1 MNTTSIRLSND
12 NPGKGSPGLD
22 DVQRATMNVVE
33 DLNAEKTRME
43 EGRRI
48 PLNILENF
56 DAERTAPGLG
66 LQAGT

>member
-1 MNTTSIRLSND
+1 MNTIPARLSD
-12 NPGKGSPGLD
+12 DGSGRSPGLD
-22 DVQRATMNVVE
+22 EVPRATMNILENLV
-33 DLNAEKTRME
+33 AEKIRME
-43 EGRRI
+43 EGRRV